1 MLIFFSSKCRTGAW
15 IYFRLA
21 AWSLWQGKTLTGSL
35 SLSCAYSFILPD
47 LASCD
52 FWALEGWSK
61 VRKKKRIRSDWQVL
75 LWTGFKFMVLLLFTF
90 LQDLADSPR
99 LNPGNFWTADAATKG
114 LVNCYPLWLR
124 INEFHEEKESVL
136 MSLVFFGTIEPQ

>member
-1 MLIFFSSKCRTGAW
+1 M
-15 IYFRLA
+15 
-21 AWSLWQGKTLTGSL
+21 
-35 SLSCAYSFILPD
+35 
-47 LASCD
+47 
-52 FWALEGWSK
+52 
-61 VRKKKRIRSDWQVL
+61 RKKKKDKGDRKDLIDRHYCELALSSWYYC
-75 LWTGFKFMVLLLFTF
+75 FFTF